1 MGGVTLA
8 FNATSDTCDTKD
20 FWAWELDPFTFSTSS
35 HKKSLLFCTFSARAT
50 TGLFVSPHR
59 LIFQIL
65 PLDER
70 RELEPL
76 GRDHG
81 GVVGAVAEV
90 DRGLRQS
97 ALLQFRAQED
107 RATVLCCLAV
117 TGANNF
123 TLLLKNTHF
132 LNLLNSTIIFNRKCV
147 PTLCHTKTLWTTAPP
162 QKTMPSP
169 MTTDVTMAG
178 VDSKW
183 RKVYRIRPERG
194 KEF

>member
-1 MGGVTLA
+1 MGTRPVHFLH
-8 FNATSDTCDTKD
+8 FRSQ
-20 FWAWELDPFTFSTSS
+20 
-35 HKKSLLFCTFSARAT
+35 KKSSFCTFSARAT

-97 ALLQFRAQED
+97 ALLQFRAEED
-107 RATVLCCLAV
+107 RATGGRVSPTVA
-117 TGANNF
+117 GANNF
-123 TLLLKNTHF
+123 TLLLKNYIF
-132 LNLLNSTIIFNRKCV
+132 SQFNSTIIFNCKCV

-178 VDSKW
+178 VDSK
-183 RKVYRIRPERG
+183 
-194 KEF
+194 

>member
-8 FNATSDTCDTKD
+8 FNATSDACDNED
-20 FWAWELDPFTFSTSS
+20 FRVWELDPFTFSTSA
-35 HKKSLLFCTFSARAT
+35 HKKFFFLHILRPGSGYNVTLRLYSTQ
-50 TGLFVSPHR
+50 LR

-76 GRDHG
+76 GRNHG

-123 TLLLKNTHF
+123 TLLLKNTNFHF
-132 LNLLNSTIIFNRKCV
+132 
-147 PTLCHTKTLWTTAPP
+147 
-162 QKTMPSP
+162 
-169 MTTDVTMAG
+169 
-178 VDSKW
+178 
-183 RKVYRIRPERG
+183 
-194 KEF
+194 